1 MTILGVSGLTKRFGA
16 NTVIAGIDLDV
27 KKGERIAV
35 LGASGS
41 GKSTLLRCLNFMEM
55 PDAGTI
61 TLDGKVI
68 GRREA
73 ELTLVRQRIGMVF
86 QQFNLFPHMT
96 ALGNVMEGLRTVR
109 RMSKPDAQARAE
121 RSWRASDWPTRRRTI
136 RRTFR
141 ADRSSASPSPA
152 RWPWIPSC
160 CCSTSRPPRS
170 IPSWSAR
177 F

>member
-1 MTILGVSGLTKRFGA
+1 MTILGVSGLIKRFGS

-96 ALGNVMEGLRTVR
+96 ALGNVM
-109 RMSKPDAQARAE
+109 
-121 RSWRASDWPTRRRTI
+121 
-136 RRTFR
+136 
-141 ADRSSASPSPA
+141 
-152 RWPWIPSC
+152 
-160 CCSTSRPPRS
+160 
-170 IPSWSAR
+170 
-177 F
+177 